1 MVCIGDFIEEV
12 LLRDRN
18 ISVLPRL
25 ISYDGK
31 FWKFFLVAVI
41 YRRR

>member
-25 ISYDGK
+25 ISYDRK
-31 FWKFFLVAVI
+31 F
-41 YRRR
+41 